1 MFVCAFGGGDSRP
14 QNAPAAAL
22 PGIPAPH
29 RVFQPVRHRQLGSS
43 SENAAPEAAL
53 RRRRHGAF
61 GEVLRGNNFQQLLF
75 TRPDRNIDFDW
86 PAAPPDPRFGRTEE
100 YTVRWLGNLVPQ
112 VTDTYTLMASS
123 DDGVRVYLDGRL
135 LISNWSVHGPSED
148 TATVQLVA
156 GHKYDIK
163 IEYFENGYGVA
174 CIKLYWE
181 SPHVPREYLPE
192 QDLRYPK

>member
-1 MFVCAFGGGDSRP
+1 LAAATPGPKTLPLPRFQVSPRRIGSFSRFGTVNWGRPVKTPRRKQPYGGDGTG
-14 QNAPAAAL
+14 L
-22 PGIPAPH
+22 
-29 RVFQPVRHRQLGSS
+29 LG
-43 SENAAPEAAL
+43 
-53 RRRRHGAF
+53 RYY
-61 GEVLRGNNFQQLLF
+61 RGNNFQQLLF

-181 SPHVPREYLPE
+181 SLHVPREYLPE